1 MNMKKAYS
9 LIGAAG
15 AVLFVSA
22 CNNLDVTNPNQPDV
36 ARALSSPSD
45 VKSLAQSTVRSW
57 YMTTVSA
64 GPDDNGDLTPYHF
77 GSVTSDVT
85 TGNFG
90 NFGMRFN
97 NLEPRIP
104 YGNSSAGGDR
114 AVTETPWDYNYGTI
128 GATNDVLRA
137 VKGGLSLGSVD
148 ITEQYKQEAEFSQAA
163 SFTYLAMEFDQA
175 FVVTEDNDPVTNPPS
190 LVPHAEVRDSALR
203 MWNTLIAASAGK
215 SYTYALTDLPL
226 KDGAL
231 TSVRINRIA
240 NTMAAMLLA
249 YSPRNAT
256 QSASVDWAA
265 VAAYADKGIG
275 TGSAGA
281 PFDIVVVTDR
291 NTWWSYVAA
300 YGDQQDWLRMDHRV
314 INRMNPAVPPRFGFN
329 ATGNPDATIPPQGTS
344 ADARYTT
351 DFAYKS
357 PPIGDPAR
365 GIYMQSVFYHKR
377 YEFTAESQPGGYTG
391 PVPYMLAAE
400 SDLIRA
406 EALIRM
412 AGGNMVTAAQLINK
426 TRVGRGGLPAAT
438 GAEGAAALLS
448 MISYERDVE
457 LINTSG
463 TTLYWRRAVTD
474 QPLQA
479 GTVCQLPIP
488 AKELETL
495 GLPIYTFGGVGGNPC
510 S

>member
-1 MNMKKAYS
+1 MMRIRKRYFFA
-9 LIGAAG
+9 GAA
-15 AVLFVSA
+15 AVLFA
-22 CNNLDVTNPNQPDV
+22 GGCGDLDVTNPNNPDV
-36 ARALSSPSD
+36 ARALASPDD
-45 VKSLAQSTVRSW
+45 VRALAQSTVRSW

-64 GPDDNGDLTPYHF
+64 GPDDGGDLAPYHF
-77 GSVTSDVT
+77 GSVTADVT
-85 TGNFG
+85 SCNFG

-104 YGNSSAGGDR
+104 YANSSAGGDR
-114 AVTETPWDYNYGTI
+114 FVTETPWNYNYGTI

-137 VKGGLSLGSVD
+137 LKGGLSLGSAD
-148 ITEQYKQEAEFSQAA
+148 ETEKYKQEAQFAQAA
-163 SFTYLAMEFDQA
+163 SYTYLAMQFDQA
-175 FVVTEDNDPVTNPPS
+175 FVVTEDNDPASPPA
-190 LVPHAEVRDSALR
+190 LVPYAAVRDSTLR
-203 MWNTLIAASAGK
+203 MWDSLIAASTATNF
-215 SYTYALTDLPL
+215 TYAVTDLPL
-226 KDGAL
+226 DDGPL
-231 TSVRINRIA
+231 TSARINRIA

-249 YSPRNAT
+249 YTPRTPA
-256 QSASVDWAA
+256 QSASVDWAR

-281 PFDIVVVTDR
+281 PFDIVVQGDAQR
-291 NTWWSYVAA
+291 WWSYIAA
-300 YGDQQDWLRMDHRV
+300 YGDEESWIRMDHRV
-314 INRMNPAVPPRFGFN
+314 INRMNPAVPAKFD
-329 ATGNPDATIPPQGTS
+329 GNIPPQGSS

-351 DFAYKS
+351 DFGYFP

-377 YEFTAESQPGGYTG
+377 YEAHAASQPLAFAT

-406 EALIRM
+406 EALIRS
-412 AGGNMVTAAQLINK
+412 GGSLATAASLINS
-426 TRVGRGGLPAAT
+426 TRVGRGNLTPAT
-438 GAEGAAALLS
+438 GGEGTDALLS
-448 MISYERDVE
+448 MISYERDIE
-457 LINTSG
+457 LTNTSG

-479 GTVCQLPIP
+479 GTACQLPIP

-495 GLPIYTFGGVGGNPC
+495 ALPIYTFGGSNPC

>member
-1 MNMKKAYS
+1 MKQIKKAYPF
-9 LIGAAG
+9 IGAA
-15 AVLFVSA
+15 AVLFAGA
-22 CNNLDVTNPNQPDV
+22 CNNLDVTNPNNPDV
-36 ARALSSPSD
+36 ARALSSPGD

-57 YMTTVSA
+57 YMTSVSA
-64 GPDDNGDLTPYHF
+64 GPDDGGDLTPYHF

-114 AVTETPWDYNYGTI
+114 AVTETPWNYNYGTI

-137 VKGGLSLGSVD
+137 IKGGLSLGSAD
-148 ITEQYKQEAEFSQAA
+148 ITEQYKEEAQFSQAA
-163 SFTYLAMEFDQA
+163 SYTYLAMEFDKA
-175 FVVTEDNDPVTNPPS
+175 FVVTENNNPTTPPS
-190 LVPHAEVRDSALR
+190 LVPYAAVRDSALR
-203 MWNTLIAASAGK
+203 MWKDLIAASGAK
-215 SYTYALTDLPL
+215 SYTYAVTDLPL
-226 KDGAL
+226 VDGAL
-231 TSVRINRIA
+231 TSQRINRIA

-249 YSPRNAT
+249 YSPRIPA

-265 VAAYADKGIG
+265 VAAFADKGIG

-281 PFDIVVVTDR
+281 PFDIVVQDDA
-291 NTWWSYVAA
+291 NQWWSYIAA
-300 YGDQQDWLRMDHRV
+300 YGDQQDWIRMDHRV
-314 INRMNPAVPPRFGFN
+314 INRMNPAVPPKFD
-329 ATGNPDATIPPQGTS
+329 GNIPPQGS
-344 ADARYTT
+344 SPDARYTT
-351 DFAYKS
+351 DFGYKP

-377 YEFTAESQPGGYTG
+377 YEFTAESQPGGLTG

-400 SDLIRA
+400 SDLINA
-406 EALIRM
+406 EALIRS
-412 AGGNMVTAAQLINK
+412 GGNLLTAAALINK
-426 TRVGRGGLPAAT
+426 TRVGRGNLTPAT
-438 GAEGAAALLS
+438 GAEGTPALLS
-448 MISYERDVE
+448 MISYERDIE
-457 LINTSG
+457 LTNTSG

-495 GLPIYTFGGVGGNPC
+495 GLPIYTFGGSNPC

>member
-45 VKSLAQSTVRSW
+45 VQSLAQSTVRSW

-85 TGNFG
+85 SGNFG

-104 YGNSSAGGDR
+104 YGNNSAGGDR
-114 AVTETPWDYNYGTI
+114 AVTETPWNYNYGTI

-137 VKGGLSLGSVD
+137 LKGGLSLGSAD

-265 VAAYADKGIG
+265 VAGYADKGIG

-300 YGDQQDWLRMDHRV
+300 YGDQQDWIRMDHRV
-314 INRMNPAVPPRFGFN
+314 INRMNPAMPPRFGFN
-329 ATGNPDATIPPQGTS
+329 LSGAPDATIPPQGTS

-400 SDLIRA
+400 SDLIHA

-412 AGGNMVTAAQLINK
+412 AGGNMVTAAQLINN

-438 GAEGAAALLS
+438 GAEGAPALLS

-457 LINTSG
+457 LVNTSG
-463 TTLYWRRAVTD
+463 TTLYWRRSITD

>member
-22 CNNLDVTNPNQPDV
+22 CNNLDVTNPNNPDV
-36 ARALSSPSD
+36 ARALASPSD
-45 VKSLAQSTVRSW
+45 VKQLAQSTVRSW

-104 YGNSSAGGDR
+104 YGNNSAGGDR
-114 AVTETPWDYNYGTI
+114 AVTETPWNYNYGTI
-128 GATNDVLRA
+128 GATNDVLR
-137 VKGGLSLGSVD
+137 VLKNGLDLGSAD
-148 ITEQYKQEAEFSQAA
+148 ITEQAKEEAQFSQAA
-163 SFTYLAMEFDQA
+163 SYTYLAMEFDQA
-175 FVVTEDNDPVTNPPS
+175 FVVTENNDPASPPS
-190 LVPHAEVRDSALR
+190 LSPYAAVRDSALR
-203 MWNTLIAASAGK
+203 MWNTLIAASATHN
-215 SYTYALTDLPL
+215 YTYALTDLPL

-231 TSVRINRIA
+231 TSGRINRIA

-249 YSPRNAT
+249 YSPRIPS
-256 QSASVDWAA
+256 QSASVDWNA

-281 PFDIVVVTDR
+281 PFDIVVVGDA

-300 YGDQQDWLRMDHRV
+300 YGDQQDWIRMDHRV
-314 INRMNPAVPPRFGFN
+314 INRMNPAVPPKFN
-329 ATGNPDATIPPQGTS
+329 GTIPPQGTS
-344 ADARYTT
+344 ADSRYTT
-351 DFAYKS
+351 DFKYKT

-365 GIYMQSVFYHKR
+365 GIYMQSVFYHSR
-377 YEFTAESQPGGYTG
+377 YEFTAESQPGGFTG

-406 EALIRM
+406 EALIRKTAPDM
-412 AGGNMVTAAQLINK
+412 ITAAQLINN
-426 TRVGRGGLPAAT
+426 TRVNRGGLPAAT

-457 LINTSG
+457 LVNTSG
-463 TTLYWRRAVTD
+463 TTLYWRRAITD
-474 QPLQA
+474 QPIQT

-495 GLPIYTFGGVGGNPC
+495 GLPVYTFGGSNPC
-510 S
+510 Q

>member
-1 MNMKKAYS
+1 MMHIKKTYP
-9 LIGAAG
+9 LIAAG
-15 AVLFVSA
+15 AVLFTSA
-22 CNNLDVTNPNQPDV
+22 CNNLDVTNPNNPDV
-36 ARALSSPSD
+36 ARALASPSD
-45 VKSLAQSTVRSW
+45 VQSLAQSTVRSW
-57 YMTTVSA
+57 YMTSVSA

-114 AVTETPWDYNYGTI
+114 AVTETPWNYNYGTI

-137 VKGGLSLGSVD
+137 LKGGLSLGSD
-148 ITEQYKQEAEFSQAA
+148 DLTEQYKEEAEFSQAA
-163 SFTYLAMEFDQA
+163 SYTYLAMEFDKA
-175 FVVTEDNDPVTNPPS
+175 FVVTENNTPTTPPT
-190 LVPHAEVRDSALR
+190 LVPYAEVRDSTLR
-203 MWNTLIAASAGK
+203 MWKDVIAATAAHN
-215 SYTYALTDLPL
+215 YTYAVTDFPL

-231 TSVRINRIA
+231 TSKRINRIA

-249 YSPRNAT
+249 YSPRIPS

-265 VAAYADKGIG
+265 VAAFADKGIG

-281 PFDIVVVTDR
+281 PFDIVVVDDR
-291 NTWWSYVAA
+291 NTWWSYVAS
-300 YGDQQDWLRMDHRV
+300 YGDQQDWIRMDHRV
-314 INRMNPAVPPRFGFN
+314 INRMNPSVPPRYGF
-329 ATGNPDATIPPQGTS
+329 AQDGVTPDASIPAQGTS
-344 ADARYTT
+344 PDARYTT
-351 DFAYKS
+351 DYAYKP

-377 YEFTAESQPGGYTG
+377 YEFTAESQPGKFAG

-400 SDLIRA
+400 SDLINA
-406 EALIRM
+406 EALIRSN
-412 AGGNMVTAAQLINK
+412 GDLNKAATLINI
-426 TRVGRGGLPAAT
+426 TRVGRGNLPPATAADGAT
-438 GAEGAAALLS
+438 GLLS
-448 MISYERDVE
+448 DISYERDVE
-457 LINTSG
+457 LTNTSG

-474 QPLQA
+474 QPMQT

-495 GLPIYTFGGVGGNPC
+495 GLPVYTFGGSNPC

>member
-1 MNMKKAYS
+1 MQIKKAYP
-9 LIGAAG
+9 LIGAA
-15 AVLFVSA
+15 AVLFAGA
-22 CNNLDVTNPNQPDV
+22 CNNLDVTNPNNPDV
-36 ARALSSPSD
+36 ARALSSPGD

-64 GPDDNGDLTPYHF
+64 GPDDGGDLAPYHF

-114 AVTETPWDYNYGTI
+114 AVTETPWNYNYGTI

-137 VKGGLSLGSVD
+137 LKTGLSLGSAD
-148 ITEQYKQEAEFSQAA
+148 ITEQYKQEAQFSQAA
-163 SFTYLAMEFDQA
+163 SYTYLAMEFDKA
-175 FVVTEDNDPVTNPPS
+175 FVVTENNVPASPPS
-190 LVPHAEVRDSALR
+190 LVPYAEVRDSTLR
-203 MWNTLIAASAGK
+203 MWKDLIAASAAK
-215 SYTYALTDLPL
+215 NYTYSVTDLPMP
-226 KDGAL
+226 DGAL
-231 TSVRINRIA
+231 TSARLNRIA

-249 YSPRNAT
+249 YSPRIPS

-265 VAAYADKGIG
+265 VAAFADKGIG

-281 PFDIVVVTDR
+281 PFDIVVQEDA
-291 NTWWSYVAA
+291 NEWWSYVAA
-300 YGDQQDWLRMDHRV
+300 YGDQQDWIRMDHRV
-314 INRMNPAVPPRFGFN
+314 INRMNPAVPAKYNG
-329 ATGNPDATIPPQGTS
+329 TVPPQGSS

-351 DFAYKS
+351 DFGYKP

-406 EALIRM
+406 EALIRS
-412 AGGNMVTAAQLINK
+412 GGNPATAAALINN
-426 TRVGRGGLPAAT
+426 TRVNRGSLPAAT
-438 GAEGAAALLS
+438 GSEGSDALLS
-448 MISYERDVE
+448 MISYERDIE
-457 LINTSG
+457 LTNTSG

-474 QPLQA
+474 QPIQA

-495 GLPIYTFGGVGGNPC
+495 ALPIYTFGGSNPC

>member
-22 CNNLDVTNPNQPDV
+22 CNNLDVSNPNQPDV

-45 VKSLAQSTVRSW
+45 VKQLAQSTVRSW
-57 YMTTVSA
+57 YMTSVSA
-64 GPDDNGDLTPYHF
+64 GPDDNGDLVPYHF

-114 AVTETPWDYNYGTI
+114 AVTEVPWNYNYGTI

-137 VKGGLSLGSVD
+137 LKGGLSLGSAD
-148 ITEQYKQEAEFSQAA
+148 LTEQYKEEAEFSQAA
-163 SFTYLAMEFDQA
+163 SYTYLSMEFDQA

-190 LVPHAEVRDSALR
+190 LVPHAQVRDSAIR

-215 SYTYALTDLPL
+215 NYTYALTDLPL

-231 TSVRINRIA
+231 TSGRINRIA
-240 NTMAAMLLA
+240 NTMAAMTLA
-249 YSPRNAT
+249 YHPRNAT
-256 QSASVDWAA
+256 QSAAVDWAA

-281 PFDIVVVTDR
+281 PFDIVVVTD
-291 NTWWSYVAA
+291 NSTWWSYVAG
-300 YGDQQDWLRMDHRV
+300 YGEQQDWIRVDHRV
-314 INRMNPAVPPRFGFN
+314 INRMNPAVPPKFDG
-329 ATGNPDATIPPQGTS
+329 TIPPQGTS

-351 DFAYKS
+351 DYKYKS

-365 GIYMQSVFYHKR
+365 GIYMQSVFYHSR
-377 YEFTAESQPGGYTG
+377 YEFTAESQPGGLAG

-406 EALIRM
+406 EALIRS
-412 AGGNMVTAAQLINK
+412 GGNMVTAAQLINN
-426 TRVGRGGLPAAT
+426 TRVGRGNLPPAT

-457 LINTSG
+457 LTNTSG
-463 TTLYWRRAVTD
+463 TTLYWRRAVED
-474 QPLQA
+474 QPMQA
-479 GTVCQLPIP
+479 GTVCQLPMP

>member
-1 MNMKKAYS
+1 MRITKRNS
-9 LIGAAG
+9 LVGAA
-15 AVLFVSA
+15 ALLFLGG
-22 CNNLDVTNPNQPDV
+22 CNNLDVTNPNNPDV
-36 ARALSSPSD
+36 ARALASPSD
-45 VKSLAQSTVRSW
+45 VRSLAQSTLRSW

-64 GPDDNGDLTPYHF
+64 GPDDNGDLAPYHF

-104 YGNSSAGGDR
+104 YANSSAGGDR
-114 AVTETPWDYNYGTI
+114 AVTETPWNYNYGTI

-137 VKGGLSLGSVD
+137 LKTGLSLGSAD
-148 ITEQYKQEAEFSQAA
+148 LTEQYKEEAQFAQAA
-163 SFTYLAMEFDQA
+163 SYTYLAMEFDKA
-175 FVVTEDNDPVTNPPS
+175 FVVTEDSDPASPPS
-190 LVPHAEVRDSALR
+190 LVPYAAVRDSTLR
-203 MWNTLIAASAGK
+203 MWKTLIAATSGK
-215 SYTYALTDLPL
+215 NYSYSLADLPL
-226 KDGAL
+226 ADGAL
-231 TSVRINRIA
+231 TSQRMNRIA
-240 NTMAAMLLA
+240 NTMAAMVLA
-249 YSPRNAT
+249 YSPRIPA

-265 VAAYADKGIG
+265 VAAFADKGIG

-281 PFDIVVVTDR
+281 PFDIVVQTDG

-300 YGDQQDWLRMDHRV
+300 YGEQQDWIRVDHRV
-314 INRMNPAVPPRFGFN
+314 INRMNPDVPAKFN
-329 ATGNPDATIPPQGTS
+329 GTIPPVGTS
-344 ADARYTT
+344 PDARYTT
-351 DFAYKS
+351 DFKYKS

-406 EALIRM
+406 EALIRSNGSL
-412 AGGNMVTAAQLINK
+412 ATAAALINK
-426 TRVGRGGLPAAT
+426 TRVGRGNLAPLT
-438 GAEGAAALLS
+438 GGEGSAALLS
-448 MISYERDVE
+448 AISYERDVE

-474 QPLQA
+474 QPLQT
-479 GTVCQLPIP
+479 GTACQLPIP

-495 GLPIYTFGGVGGNPC
+495 ALPIYTFGGTNPC